1 MSKHGYLF
9 MMIALIVVG
18 FVAVFVYQNNNLDK
32 LDEAEN
38 EVITTPSNSPVVS
51 GDSNGMSDPYCVV
64 RILDKEMKTSVKSNC
79 SNGIWNQSL
88 IFNEIFCL
96 RY

>member
-1 MSKHGYLF
+1 MSRYL
-9 MMIALIVVG
+9 VG
-18 FVAVFVYQNNNLDK
+18 
-32 LDEAEN
+32 
-38 EVITTPSNSPVVS
+38 

-88 IFNEIFCL
+88 IFIEISFDIS
-96 RY
+96 YYNG